1 MNFLKWL
8 KNKKAK
14 EPESTNM
21 TDDIQEEAPEKL
33 KKNQKEFGA
42 SIKGRKFLGIV
53 EANIVRVNKID
64 EPLREEMQKKLIRLT
79 VDGKEA
85 TDNETI
91 EFNRHLVKE
100 CLV

>member
-53 EANIVRVNKID
+53 EATLIHADTKD
-64 EPLREEMQKKLIRLT
+64 EELKKKLIRLT

-85 TDNETI
+85 TDNEIT

>member
-1 MNFLKWL
+1 
-8 KNKKAK
+8 
-14 EPESTNM
+14 
-21 TDDIQEEAPEKL
+21 L

-53 EANIVRVNKID
+53 EATLIHADTKD
-64 EPLREEMQKKLIRLT
+64 EELKKKLIRLT

-85 TDNETI
+85 TDNEIT